1 MPHSISGEDSES
13 PAQDPNLEERKP
25 NNVETQGTEGTLVA
39 DSVGPIGESQNSED
53 QDMTMVDAAPEEEKT
68 SVKTEEVISAVKLE
82 DMFADMDSDEEFPSS
97 TGLDVK
103 VSSSPEA
110 PASPVYVSMLVL
122 WELG

>member
-1 MPHSISGEDSES
+1 MPHSISGEDPES

>member
-1 MPHSISGEDSES
+1 MPHSISGEDPES
-13 PAQDPNLEERKP
+13 PAQDPTLEEPKP

-53 QDMTMVDAAPEEEKT
+53 QDMTMADAAPEEEKT

-110 PASPVYVSMLVL
+110 PASPVYVFMLLL